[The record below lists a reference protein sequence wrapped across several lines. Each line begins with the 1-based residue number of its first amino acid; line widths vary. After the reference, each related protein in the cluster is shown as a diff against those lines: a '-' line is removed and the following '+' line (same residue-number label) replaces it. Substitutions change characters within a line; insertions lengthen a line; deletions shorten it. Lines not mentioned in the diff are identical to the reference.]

1 MVEVMAPKPFPVGVP
16 SKPVPGCE
24 KYGWLKMLK
33 NSVRNS
39 TPIRSPILVF
49 LNTAKSKLLIPGPRR
64 LGSTRDSSPNPHC
77 GGAAKQLVLKYW
89 VRPPPPAFLSHPA
102 TTSGLTF
109 ATPKLPLSSEVDEPD
124 QPIFSGKPFW
134 KVVMPSTP
142 QPETTP
148 FASPLRLLAYIFPF
162 PKGRSR
168 T

>member
-1 MVEVMAPKPFPVGVP
+1 
-16 SKPVPGCE
+16 
-24 KYGWLKMLK
+24 MLK

-39 TPIRSPILVF
+39 IPSLSPMLVR

-64 LGSTRDSSPNPHC
+64 FGSTRDSSPNPHC
-77 GGAAKQLVLKYW
+77 GGAAKQLVLKYL
-89 VRPPPPAFLSHPA
+89 VRPPPPAFLSHPE

-109 ATPKLPLSSEVDEPD
+109 ATPKLPLSNEVHAPD
-124 QPIFSGKPFW
+124 QPIISGKPFW
-134 KVVMPSTP
+134 KVLIPSTP